1 MLSGVR
7 DAVLMELTDTAQGRA
22 EGPGEMT
29 VGRVAGLVGVSV
41 RTLHHWDEIG
51 LVVPSARSWAGY
63 RLYSAEDVARIHR
76 VLVYRETGMPLAEVA
91 RVLDDPH
98 VDAVAHLARQRELLR
113 ARIAHLTRMLRAVD
127 TMMERNSMG
136 QNLTPQ
142 QQAEILGAEWDP
154 AWQEEAEERWGG
166 TEEWAQSSARK
177 AAMTRWDWACVAK
190 ETGALEADLAAAMR
204 EGVAP
209 GSERANA
216 LAERHR
222 ASIDQWFDATYAK
235 QVLIARGY
243 VADPRFTA
251 YYDRIE
257 DGLAAWLKEIV
268 DANAAAHGVDLAT
281 AVWE

>member
-1 MLSGVR
+1 MR
-7 DAVLMELTDTAQGRA
+7 DAVLMETANTAPRRS
-22 EGPGEMT
+22 EDSGELT
-29 VGRVAGLVGVSV
+29 VGQVAGLVGVSV

-63 RLYSAEDVARIHR
+63 RLYEPDDVARIHR

-91 RVLDDPH
+91 RVLDDPD
-98 VDAVAHLARQRELLR
+98 VDATAHLARQRDLLQ

-136 QNLTPQ
+136 ENLTPQ

-154 AWQEEAEERWGG
+154 AWQEEAEERWGDSD
-166 TEEWAQSSARK
+166 EWAQAAARK
-177 AAMTRWDWACVAK
+177 AAMTRQDWARVAE
-190 ETGALEADLAAAMR
+190 ETEALEIDLANAMR
-204 EGVAP
+204 EGVVP

-222 ASIDQWFDATYAK
+222 TSIDRWFDTTYAK

-243 VADPRFTA
+243 VANSRFTA
-251 YYDRIE
+251 YYDKRE
-257 DGLAAWLKEIV
+257 SGLAAWIKEII
-268 DANAAAHGVDLAT
+268 DANAAAHGVDPAN
-281 AVWE
+281 AVWQ

>member
-1 MLSGVR
+1 MERTRNGSWGG
-7 DAVLMELTDTAQGRA
+7 AEEPGELTVGQTAA
-22 EGPGEMT
+22 
-29 VGRVAGLVGVSV
+29 LVGVSV

-177 AAMTRWDWACVAK
+177 AATVSYTHLTLPTICSV
-190 ETGALEADLAAAMR
+190 
-204 EGVAP
+204 
-209 GSERANA
+209 
-216 LAERHR
+216 
-222 ASIDQWFDATYAK
+222 
-235 QVLIARGY
+235 
-243 VADPRFTA
+243 
-251 YYDRIE
+251 
-257 DGLAAWLKEIV
+257 
-268 DANAAAHGVDLAT
+268 
-281 AVWE
+281 

>member
-1 MLSGVR
+1 MR
-7 DAVLMELTDTAQGRA
+7 DAVLMETANTAPRR
-22 EGPGEMT
+22 EDSGELT
-29 VGRVAGLVGVSV
+29 VGQVAGLVGVSV

-63 RLYSAEDVARIHR
+63 RLYEPDDVARIHR

-91 RVLDDPH
+91 RVLDDPD
-98 VDAVAHLARQRELLR
+98 VDATAHLARQRDLLQ

-136 QNLTPQ
+136 ENLTPQ

-154 AWQEEAEERWGG
+154 AWQEEAEERWGDSD
-166 TEEWAQSSARK
+166 EWAQAAARK
-177 AAMTRWDWACVAK
+177 AAMTRQDWARVAE
-190 ETGALEADLAAAMR
+190 ETEALEIDLANAMR
-204 EGVAP
+204 EGVVP

-222 ASIDQWFDATYAK
+222 ASIDRWFDTTYAK

-243 VADPRFTA
+243 VANSRFTA
-251 YYDRIE
+251 YYDKRE
-257 DGLAAWLKEIV
+257 SGLAAWIKEII
-268 DANAAAHGVDLAT
+268 DANAAAHGVDPAN
-281 AVWE
+281 AVWQ

>member
-1 MLSGVR
+1 METANTAPRREDSG
-7 DAVLMELTDTAQGRA
+7 ELT
-22 EGPGEMT
+22 
-29 VGRVAGLVGVSV
+29 VGQVAGLVGVSV

-63 RLYSAEDVARIHR
+63 RLYEPDDVARIHR

-91 RVLDDPH
+91 RVLDDPD
-98 VDAVAHLARQRELLR
+98 VDATAHLARQRDLLQ

-136 QNLTPQ
+136 ENLTPQ

-154 AWQEEAEERWGG
+154 AWQEEAEERWGDSD
-166 TEEWAQSSARK
+166 EWAQAAARK
-177 AAMTRWDWACVAK
+177 AAMTRQDWARVAE
-190 ETGALEADLAAAMR
+190 ETEALEIDLANAMR
-204 EGVAP
+204 EGVVP

-222 ASIDQWFDATYAK
+222 ASIDQWFDTTYSK

-243 VADPRFTA
+243 VVDSRFTA
-251 YYDRIE
+251 YYDRRE
-257 DGLAAWLKEIV
+257 SGLAAWIKEII
-268 DANAAAHGVDLAT
+268 DANAAAHGVDPAN
-281 AVWE
+281 AVWQ

>member
-1 MLSGVR
+1 MR
-7 DAVLMELTDTAQGRA
+7 DAVLMELADTVRGRA

-51 LVVPSARSWAGY
+51 LVTPSARSWAGY
-63 RLYSAEDVARIHR
+63 RLYGPDDVARIHQ

-98 VDAVAHLARQRELLR
+98 VDAVAHLARQRELLQ

-127 TMMERNSMG
+127 TMMERSTME

-142 QQAEILGAEWDP
+142 QQAEILGAEWDL
-154 AWQEEAEERWGG
+154 AWQEEAEERWGD
-166 TEEWAQSSARK
+166 TEEWAQSAARK
-177 AAMTRWDWACVAK
+177 AAMTRQDWARVAK
-190 ETGALEADLAAAMR
+190 ETGVLEADLAAAMR
-204 EGVAP
+204 EGVEP
-209 GSERANA
+209 GDERANA

-222 ASIDQWFDATYAK
+222 ASIDQWFDTSHSK
-235 QVLIARGY
+235 QVLIACGY
-243 VADPRFTA
+243 VADPRFA
-251 YYDRIE
+251 AHYDGYE
-257 DGLAAWLKEIV
+257 PGLAAWLKEII
-268 DANAAAHGVDLAT
+268 DANAAAHGVDPAA

>member
-1 MLSGVR
+1 MR
-7 DAVLMELTDTAQGRA
+7 DAVLMETANTAPRRS
-22 EGPGEMT
+22 EDSGELT
-29 VGRVAGLVGVSV
+29 VGQVAGLVGVSV

-63 RLYSAEDVARIHR
+63 RLYGPDDVARIHR

-91 RVLDDPH
+91 RVLDDPD
-98 VDAVAHLARQRELLR
+98 VDATAHLARQRDLLQ

-136 QNLTPQ
+136 ENLTPQ

-154 AWQEEAEERWGG
+154 AWQEEAEERWGDSD
-166 TEEWAQSSARK
+166 EWAQAAARK
-177 AAMTRWDWACVAK
+177 AAMTRQDWARVAE
-190 ETGALEADLAAAMR
+190 ETEALEIDLANAMR
-204 EGVAP
+204 EGVVP

-222 ASIDQWFDATYAK
+222 ASIDRWFDTTYAK

-243 VADPRFTA
+243 VANSRFTA
-251 YYDRIE
+251 YYDKRE
-257 DGLAAWLKEIV
+257 SGLAAWIKEII
-268 DANAAAHGVDLAT
+268 DANAVAHGVDPAN
-281 AVWE
+281 AVWQ

>member
-1 MLSGVR
+1 VR
-7 DAVLMELTDTAQGRA
+7 DAVLMETANTAPRR
-22 EGPGEMT
+22 EDSGELT
-29 VGRVAGLVGVSV
+29 VGQVAGLVGVSV

-63 RLYSAEDVARIHR
+63 RLYGPDDVARIHR

-91 RVLDDPH
+91 RVLDDPD
-98 VDAVAHLARQRELLR
+98 VDATAHLARQRDLLQ

-136 QNLTPQ
+136 ENLTPQ

-154 AWQEEAEERWGG
+154 AWQEEAEERWGDSD
-166 TEEWAQSSARK
+166 EWAQAAARK
-177 AAMTRWDWACVAK
+177 AAMTRQDWARVAE
-190 ETGALEADLAAAMR
+190 ETEALETDLANAMR
-204 EGVAP
+204 EGVVP

-222 ASIDQWFDATYAK
+222 ASIDRWFDTTYAK

-243 VADPRFTA
+243 VANSRFTA
-251 YYDRIE
+251 YYDKRE
-257 DGLAAWLKEIV
+257 SGLAAWIKEII
-268 DANAAAHGVDLAT
+268 DANAAAHGVDPAN
-281 AVWE
+281 AVWQ

>member
-1 MLSGVR
+1 MR
-7 DAVLMELTDTAQGRA
+7 DAVLMETANTAPRRS
-22 EGPGEMT
+22 EDSGELT
-29 VGRVAGLVGVSV
+29 VGQVAGLVGVSV

-63 RLYSAEDVARIHR
+63 RLYGPDDVARIHR

-91 RVLDDPH
+91 RVLDDPD
-98 VDAVAHLARQRELLR
+98 VDATAHLARQRDLLQ

-136 QNLTPQ
+136 ENLTPQ

-154 AWQEEAEERWGG
+154 AWQEEAEERWGDSD
-166 TEEWAQSSARK
+166 EWAQAAARK
-177 AAMTRWDWACVAK
+177 AAMTRQDWARVAE
-190 ETGALEADLAAAMR
+190 ETEALETDLANAMR
-204 EGVAP
+204 EGVVP

-222 ASIDQWFDATYAK
+222 ASIDRWFDTTYAK

-243 VADPRFTA
+243 VANSRFTA
-251 YYDRIE
+251 YYDKRE
-257 DGLAAWLKEIV
+257 SGLAAWIKEII
-268 DANAAAHGVDLAT
+268 DANAVAHGVDPAN
-281 AVWE
+281 AVWQ

>member
-1 MLSGVR
+1 MR
-7 DAVLMELTDTAQGRA
+7 DAVLMETANTAPRRS
-22 EGPGEMT
+22 EDSGELT
-29 VGRVAGLVGVSV
+29 VGQVAGLVGVSV

-63 RLYSAEDVARIHR
+63 RLYEPDDVARIHR

-91 RVLDDPH
+91 RVLDDPD
-98 VDAVAHLARQRELLR
+98 VDATAHLARQRDLLQ

-136 QNLTPQ
+136 ENLTPQ

-154 AWQEEAEERWGG
+154 AWQEEAEERWGDSD
-166 TEEWAQSSARK
+166 EWAQAAARK
-177 AAMTRWDWACVAK
+177 AAMTRQDWARVAE
-190 ETGALEADLAAAMR
+190 ETEALEIDLANAMR
-204 EGVAP
+204 EGVVP

-222 ASIDQWFDATYAK
+222 TSIDRWFDTTYAK

-243 VADPRFTA
+243 VADSRFTA
-251 YYDRIE
+251 YYDKRE
-257 DGLAAWLKEIV
+257 SGLAAWIKEII
-268 DANAAAHGVDLAT
+268 DANAAAHGVDPAN
-281 AVWE
+281 AVWQ

>member
-1 MLSGVR
+1 METANTAPRRSEDSG
-7 DAVLMELTDTAQGRA
+7 ELT
-22 EGPGEMT
+22 
-29 VGRVAGLVGVSV
+29 VGQVAGLVGVSV

-63 RLYSAEDVARIHR
+63 RLYGPDDVARIHR

-91 RVLDDPH
+91 RVLDDPD
-98 VDAVAHLARQRELLR
+98 VDATAHLARQRDLLQ

-136 QNLTPQ
+136 ENLTPQ

-154 AWQEEAEERWGG
+154 AWQEEAEERWGDSD
-166 TEEWAQSSARK
+166 EWAQAAARK
-177 AAMTRWDWACVAK
+177 AAMTRQDWARVAE
-190 ETGALEADLAAAMR
+190 ETEALEIDLANAMR
-204 EGVAP
+204 EGVVP

-222 ASIDQWFDATYAK
+222 TSIDRWFDTTYAK

-243 VADPRFTA
+243 VANSRFTA
-251 YYDRIE
+251 YYDKRE
-257 DGLAAWLKEIV
+257 SGLAAWIKEII
-268 DANAAAHGVDLAT
+268 DANAAAHGVDPAN
-281 AVWE
+281 AVWQ

>member
-1 MLSGVR
+1 MR
-7 DAVLMELTDTAQGRA
+7 DAVLMETANTAPRRS
-22 EGPGEMT
+22 EDSGELT
-29 VGRVAGLVGVSV
+29 VGQVAGLVGVSV

-63 RLYSAEDVARIHR
+63 RLYGPDDVARIHR

-91 RVLDDPH
+91 RVLDDSD
-98 VDAVAHLARQRELLR
+98 VDATAHLARQRDLLQ

-136 QNLTPQ
+136 ENLTPQ

-154 AWQEEAEERWGG
+154 AWQEEAEERWGDSD
-166 TEEWAQSSARK
+166 EWAQAAARK
-177 AAMTRWDWACVAK
+177 AAMTRQDWARVAE
-190 ETGALEADLAAAMR
+190 ETEALETDLANAMR
-204 EGVAP
+204 EGVVP

-222 ASIDQWFDATYAK
+222 ASIDRWFDTTYAK

-243 VADPRFTA
+243 VANSRFTA
-251 YYDRIE
+251 YYDKRE
-257 DGLAAWLKEIV
+257 SGLAAWIKEII
-268 DANAAAHGVDLAT
+268 DANAAAHGVDPAN
-281 AVWE
+281 AVWQ

>member
-1 MLSGVR
+1 MR
-7 DAVLMELTDTAQGRA
+7 DAVLMETANTAPRRS
-22 EGPGEMT
+22 EDSGELT
-29 VGRVAGLVGVSV
+29 VGQVAGLVGVSV

-63 RLYSAEDVARIHR
+63 RLYEPDDVARIHR

-91 RVLDDPH
+91 RVLDDPD
-98 VDAVAHLARQRELLR
+98 VDATAHLARQRDLLQ

-136 QNLTPQ
+136 ENLTPQ

-154 AWQEEAEERWGG
+154 AWQEEAEERWGDSD
-166 TEEWAQSSARK
+166 EWAQAAARK
-177 AAMTRWDWACVAK
+177 AAMTRQDWARVAE
-190 ETGALEADLAAAMR
+190 ETEALEIDLANAMR
-204 EGVAP
+204 EGVVP

-216 LAERHR
+216 LAERHL

-243 VADPRFTA
+243 VANSRFTA
-251 YYDRIE
+251 YYDKRE
-257 DGLAAWLKEIV
+257 SGLAAWIKEII
-268 DANAAAHGVDLAT
+268 DANAAAHGVDPAN
-281 AVWE
+281 AVWQ

>member
-1 MLSGVR
+1 MR
-7 DAVLMELTDTAQGRA
+7 DAVLMETANTAPRRS
-22 EGPGEMT
+22 EDSGELT
-29 VGRVAGLVGVSV
+29 VGQVAGLVGVSV

-63 RLYSAEDVARIHR
+63 RLYGPDDVARIHR

-91 RVLDDPH
+91 RVLDDPD
-98 VDAVAHLARQRELLR
+98 VDATAHLARQRDLLQ

-136 QNLTPQ
+136 ENLTPQ

-154 AWQEEAEERWGG
+154 AWQEEAEERWGDSD
-166 TEEWAQSSARK
+166 EWAQAAARK
-177 AAMTRWDWACVAK
+177 AAMTRQDWARVAE
-190 ETGALEADLAAAMR
+190 ETEALETDLANAMR
-204 EGVAP
+204 EGVVP

-222 ASIDQWFDATYAK
+222 ASIDRWFDTTYAK

-243 VADPRFTA
+243 VADSRFTA
-251 YYDRIE
+251 YYDKRE
-257 DGLAAWLKEIV
+257 SGLAAWIKEII
-268 DANAAAHGVDLAT
+268 DANAAAHGVDPAN
-281 AVWE
+281 AVWQ

>member
-1 MLSGVR
+1 METANTAPRRSEDSG
-7 DAVLMELTDTAQGRA
+7 ELT
-22 EGPGEMT
+22 
-29 VGRVAGLVGVSV
+29 VGQVAGLVGVSV

-63 RLYSAEDVARIHR
+63 RLYGRDDVARSHP

-91 RVLDDPH
+91 RVLDDPD
-98 VDAVAHLARQRELLR
+98 VDATAHLARQRDLLQ

-136 QNLTPQ
+136 ENLTPQ

-154 AWQEEAEERWGG
+154 AWQEEAEERWGDSD
-166 TEEWAQSSARK
+166 EWAQAAARK
-177 AAMTRWDWACVAK
+177 AAMTRQDWARVAE
-190 ETGALEADLAAAMR
+190 ETEALETDLANAMR
-204 EGVAP
+204 EGVVP

-222 ASIDQWFDATYAK
+222 ASIDRWFDTTYAK

-243 VADPRFTA
+243 VANSRFTA
-251 YYDRIE
+251 YYDKRE
-257 DGLAAWLKEIV
+257 SGLAAWIKEII
-268 DANAAAHGVDLAT
+268 DANAAAHGVDPAN
-281 AVWE
+281 AVWQ

>member
-1 MLSGVR
+1 MR
-7 DAVLMELTDTAQGRA
+7 DAVLMETANTAPRRS
-22 EGPGEMT
+22 EDSGELT
-29 VGRVAGLVGVSV
+29 VGQVAGLVGVSV

-63 RLYSAEDVARIHR
+63 RLYGPDDVARIHR

-91 RVLDDPH
+91 RVLDDPD
-98 VDAVAHLARQRELLR
+98 VDATAHLARQRDLLQ

-136 QNLTPQ
+136 ENLTPQ

-154 AWQEEAEERWGG
+154 AWQEEAEERWGDSD
-166 TEEWAQSSARK
+166 EWAQAAARK
-177 AAMTRWDWACVAK
+177 AAMTRQDWARVAE
-190 ETGALEADLAAAMR
+190 ETEALETDLANAMR
-204 EGVAP
+204 EGVVP

-222 ASIDQWFDATYAK
+222 AGIDRWFDTTYAK

-243 VADPRFTA
+243 VANSRFTA
-251 YYDRIE
+251 YYDKRE
-257 DGLAAWLKEIV
+257 SGLAAWIKEII
-268 DANAAAHGVDLAT
+268 DANAAAHGVDPAN
-281 AVWE
+281 AVWQ

>member
-1 MLSGVR
+1 MR
-7 DAVLMELTDTAQGRA
+7 DAVLMELTDTAQDRA
-22 EGPGEMT
+22 GEPGEMT
-29 VGRVAGLVGVSV
+29 VGQVAGLVGVSV

-63 RLYSAEDVARIHR
+63 RLYGTEDVARIHQ

-98 VDAVAHLARQRELLR
+98 VDAVAHLARQRELLQ

-127 TMMERNSMG
+127 TMMERSTME

-154 AWQEEAEERWGG
+154 AWQEEAEERWGDSD
-166 TEEWAQSSARK
+166 EWAQAAARK
-177 AAMTRWDWACVAK
+177 AAMTRQDWARVAE
-190 ETGALEADLAAAMR
+190 ETEALEIDLANAMR
-204 EGVAP
+204 EGVVP

-222 ASIDQWFDATYAK
+222 AGIDRWFDTTYSK

-243 VADPRFTA
+243 VADSRFTA
-251 YYDRIE
+251 YYDKRE
-257 DGLAAWLKEIV
+257 SGLAAWIKEII
-268 DANAAAHGVDLAT
+268 DANAAAHGVDPAN
-281 AVWE
+281 AVWQ

>member
-1 MLSGVR
+1 MR
-7 DAVLMELTDTAQGRA
+7 DAVLMETANTAPRR
-22 EGPGEMT
+22 EDSGELT
-29 VGRVAGLVGVSV
+29 VGQVAGLVGVSV

-63 RLYSAEDVARIHR
+63 RLYEPDDVARIHR

-91 RVLDDPH
+91 RVLDDPD
-98 VDAVAHLARQRELLR
+98 VDATAHLARQRDLLQ

-136 QNLTPQ
+136 ENLTPQ

-154 AWQEEAEERWGG
+154 AWQEEAEERWGDSD
-166 TEEWAQSSARK
+166 EWAQAAARK
-177 AAMTRWDWACVAK
+177 AAMTRQDWARVAE
-190 ETGALEADLAAAMR
+190 ETEALEIDLANAMR
-204 EGVAP
+204 EGVVP

-222 ASIDQWFDATYAK
+222 TSIDRWFDTTYAK

-243 VADPRFTA
+243 VADSRFTA
-251 YYDRIE
+251 YYDKRE
-257 DGLAAWLKEIV
+257 SGLAAWIKEII
-268 DANAAAHGVDLAT
+268 DANAAAHGVDPAN
-281 AVWE
+281 AVWQ

>member
-1 MLSGVR
+1 MR
-7 DAVLMELTDTAQGRA
+7 DAVLMETANTAPRRS
-22 EGPGEMT
+22 EDSGELT
-29 VGRVAGLVGVSV
+29 VGQVAGLVGVSV

-63 RLYSAEDVARIHR
+63 RLYGPDDVARIHR

-91 RVLDDPH
+91 RVLDDPD
-98 VDAVAHLARQRELLR
+98 VDATAHLARQRDLLQ

-136 QNLTPQ
+136 ENLTPQ

-154 AWQEEAEERWGG
+154 AWQEEAEERWGDSD
-166 TEEWAQSSARK
+166 EWAQAAARK
-177 AAMTRWDWACVAK
+177 AAMTRQDWARVAE
-190 ETGALEADLAAAMR
+190 ETEALETDLANAMR
-204 EGVAP
+204 AGVVP

-222 ASIDQWFDATYAK
+222 ASIDRWFDTTYAK

-243 VADPRFTA
+243 VANSRFTA
-251 YYDRIE
+251 YYDKRE
-257 DGLAAWLKEIV
+257 SGLAAWIKEII
-268 DANAAAHGVDLAT
+268 DANAAAHGVDPAN
-281 AVWE
+281 AVWQ

>member
-1 MLSGVR
+1 
-7 DAVLMELTDTAQGRA
+7 MELTDTAQGRA
-22 EGPGEMT
+22 GEPGELT
-29 VGRVAGLVGVSV
+29 VGQVAGLVGVSV

-51 LVVPSARSWAGY
+51 LVTPSARSWAGY
-63 RLYSAEDVARIHR
+63 RLYGPDDVARIHR

-98 VDAVAHLARQRELLR
+98 VDAVAHLARQRELLQ

-154 AWQEEAEERWGG
+154 AWQEEAEERWGDSD
-166 TEEWAQSSARK
+166 EWAQAAARK
-177 AAMTRWDWACVAK
+177 AAMTRQDWARVAE
-190 ETGALEADLAAAMR
+190 ETEALETDLANAMR
-204 EGVAP
+204 EGVVP

-222 ASIDQWFDATYAK
+222 ASIDRWFDTTYAK

-243 VADPRFTA
+243 VANSRFTA
-251 YYDRIE
+251 YYDKRE
-257 DGLAAWLKEIV
+257 SGLAAWIKEII
-268 DANAAAHGVDLAT
+268 DANAAAHGVDPAN
-281 AVWE
+281 AVWQ